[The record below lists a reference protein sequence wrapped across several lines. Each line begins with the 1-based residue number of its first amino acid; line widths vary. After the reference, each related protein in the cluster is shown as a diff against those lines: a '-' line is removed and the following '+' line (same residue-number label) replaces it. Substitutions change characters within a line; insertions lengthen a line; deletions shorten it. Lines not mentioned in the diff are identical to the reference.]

1 MEKTMTVNVS
11 HHSNDPNVG
20 LGNTESLTQY
30 KIYAGDT
37 GLFTTLAFKDK
48 AFTDNIIYEKLLS
61 DKLLANLTFLL

>member
-1 MEKTMTVNVS
+1 MEKTMTVNIS